1 LGYQSTPAKKVT
13 MNRIAI
19 AETQTSSIPSPTSVK
34 QSHELINRF
43 RRTQPKTDLPY
54 STFAP
59 IHYEE
64 RYAYPLL
71 IWLHGDSSSEQEL
84 RQIMPLV
91 SMRNYVAVAPRGSS
105 MNGRKG
111 GHYDWRQTP
120 DTIEA
125 AESRIADCIAV
136 AKDRFNIHEKRIFLV
151 GRESGATMALRVA
164 WNDPERYA
172 GVGAFNGPLP
182 SQLSP
187 MRRVN
192 ELRNLPCLL
201 TTSQESTA
209 YPQASVCRDLRLL
222 HSAGCKVTLR
232 HYPGPDDLTD
242 IMLSDLNNW
251 LMELVCAG

>member
-1 LGYQSTPAKKVT
+1 

-19 AETQTSSIPSPTSVK
+19 AETQTASIPSPKSIK
-34 QSHELINRF
+34 HSHELLTRF
-43 RRTQPKTDLPY
+43 RRPQPQTDLPY
-54 STFAP
+54 ATFAP

-71 IWLHGDSSSEQEL
+71 VWLHGNSSSEQEL

-91 SMRNYVAVAPRGSS
+91 SMRNYVAIAPRGASAS
-105 MNGRKG
+105 KRNRGSYG
-111 GHYDWRQTP
+111 WRQTP

-151 GRESGATMALRVA
+151 GRETGATMAMRVA
-164 WNDPERYA
+164 WNDPGRYA

-182 SQLSP
+182 SKLSP
-187 MRRVN
+187 LRRVN

-209 YPQASVCRDLRLL
+209 YPQTSVCSDLRLL